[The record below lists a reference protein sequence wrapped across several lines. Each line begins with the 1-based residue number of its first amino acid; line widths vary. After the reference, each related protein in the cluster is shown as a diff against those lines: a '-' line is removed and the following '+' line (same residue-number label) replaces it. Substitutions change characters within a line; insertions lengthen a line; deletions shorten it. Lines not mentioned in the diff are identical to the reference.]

1 MRRDDGEPVV
11 VRPTGVRP
19 PPLYS
24 LTHPAPPYGS
34 EGAVRLLLAAH
45 LASASARAGR
55 GGMRPLG
62 FVQEGAVDVMQPLLS
77 AAVQKPTAVRA
88 SLAPEVEAIAAAK
101 AELAK

>member
-1 MRRDDGEPVV
+1 M
-11 VRPTGVRP
+11 
-19 PPLYS
+19 
-24 LTHPAPPYGS
+24 
-34 EGAVRLLLAAH
+34 RLLLAAH
-45 LASASARAGR
+45 LAGASARAGR

-62 FVQEGAVDVMQPLLS
+62 FAQEGAVDVMQPMLS

>member
-1 MRRDDGEPVV
+1 
-11 VRPTGVRP
+11 
-19 PPLYS
+19 
-24 LTHPAPPYGS
+24 
-34 EGAVRLLLAAH
+34 
-45 LASASARAGR
+45 
-55 GGMRPLG
+55 MRPLG